1 MNNELT
7 KEVKEKI
14 IGMGADLAGVA
25 DVERLRG
32 QPKGY
37 SAWDYLPTVK
47 SVIVFAI
54 HFPYSIISA
63 WEESPF
69 AYQYYGYAR
78 INAEIGR
85 ISFYTAKFLESKGYQ
100 SYPVVPTV
108 FMKHCDYEKLMGEF
122 DHRHAAFV
130 AGLGEFGYSNN
141 FLTPQYGSSQRFGS
155 ILTSAELLSDSMYE
169 GEPLCDRCLKCVK
182 ICPTSALKE
191 KSRIH
196 NVFGKKIEY
205 AELDKVA
212 CFYSILGLPPGSGGF
227 LNIKPPKKEKFTS
240 KDIRWGIIKAMLKN
254 PVQYFYQMIQQHSI
268 DWVDYC
274 GRCLQ
279 VCSRPKNRL
288 NAPE

>member
-37 SAWDYLPTVK
+37 SAWDYLPSVK

-85 ISFYTAKFLESKGYQ
+85 ISFYAAKFLESKGYQ

-169 GEPLCDRCLKCVK
+169 GEP
-182 ICPTSALKE
+182 
-191 KSRIH
+191 
-196 NVFGKKIEY
+196 
-205 AELDKVA
+205 
-212 CFYSILGLPPGSGGF
+212 
-227 LNIKPPKKEKFTS
+227 KKEKFTS